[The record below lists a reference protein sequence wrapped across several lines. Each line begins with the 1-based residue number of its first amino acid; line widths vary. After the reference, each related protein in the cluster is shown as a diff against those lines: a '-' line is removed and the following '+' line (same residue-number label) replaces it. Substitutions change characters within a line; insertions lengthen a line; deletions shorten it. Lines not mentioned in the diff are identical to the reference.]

1 MKFMNNI
8 VNNLIKTI
16 EYNSLTIIRTF
27 LNYEPKRVPIKSTSS
42 HSFYTLHIPHQK
54 LPEVLPLQE

>member
-16 EYNSLTIIRTF
+16 EYISLSIIRTF
-27 LNYEPKRVPIKSTSS
+27 LHYEPKRVPIKVVNGPISKEFPYQT
-42 HSFYTLHIPHQK
+42 TRL
-54 LPEVLPLQE
+54 